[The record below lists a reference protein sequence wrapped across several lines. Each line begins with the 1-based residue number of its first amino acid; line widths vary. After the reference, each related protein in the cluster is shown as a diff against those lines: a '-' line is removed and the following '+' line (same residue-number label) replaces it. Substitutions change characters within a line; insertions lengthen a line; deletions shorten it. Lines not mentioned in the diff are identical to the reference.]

1 MFKMR
6 KLKILG
12 GLLLVF
18 LVNTLDAQQLT
29 ATEIVQKS
37 EDNVRGKSNYSEM
50 EINTIRPTWNR
61 KMVAK
66 SWSIGTSH
74 TMIYILSPAR
84 DKGTVFLKRDKEIWN
99 YVPTIERN
107 VKLPPSMM
115 MQSWMGTDFNN
126 DDLVNES
133 SITRDYEHTLLREET
148 IRGFECY
155 VIEFKPKPEAAVVWG
170 KIIGYISKEHFL
182 QIKSDFYDEYDELVQ
197 VMEGFDIKTFDGRQ
211 LPSRMR
217 MTPMDKEGHYTEMIT
232 GKIDFDIDVEESFF
246 TTQNMTR
253 VR

>member
-1 MFKMR
+1 MKNIITAFV
-6 KLKILG
+6 
-12 GLLLVF
+12 LLF
-18 LVNTLDAQQLT
+18 TFSSFQSQLT
-29 ATEIVQKS
+29 ALEIVKKS
-37 EDNVRGKSNYSEM
+37 EENIRGKSNYTELQ
-50 EINTIRPTWNR
+50 IHTVRPTWDR

-74 TMIYILSPAR
+74 SMIYITEPAR

-133 SITRDYEHTLLREET
+133 SITRDYTHDLLGEET
-148 IRGFECY
+148 LRGFECY
-155 VIEFKPKPEAAVVWG
+155 KIQYTPKPDAAVVWG
-170 KIIGYISKEHFL
+170 KIIGYISKEDFL

-197 VMEGFDIKTFDGRQ
+197 VMEGFDVKTFDGRKI
-211 LPSRMR
+211 PSRLK
-217 MTPMDKEGHYTEMIT
+217 MTPMDKEGHYTEMINNS
-232 GKIDFDIDVEESFF
+232 IDFDIDVDETFF